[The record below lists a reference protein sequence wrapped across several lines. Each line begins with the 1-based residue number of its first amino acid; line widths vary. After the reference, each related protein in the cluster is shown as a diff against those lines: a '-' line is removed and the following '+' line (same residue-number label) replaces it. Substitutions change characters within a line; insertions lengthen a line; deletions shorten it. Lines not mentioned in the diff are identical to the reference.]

1 MSLSDF
7 IRIISD
13 PFSNKKKLELL
24 YFPAKLFLLI
34 VNFILFIIFKI
45 FSFKLL
51 TAPLEAIGHQIFDLE
66 CFFYEKKKLKYK
78 FTPIILTYGKFIA
91 NKYLLNY
98 QRKLYNFYEV
108 NNKFLCIL
116 LYFQKNFKNIT
127 FNTNH
132 YVATRKAAL
141 CYLILKRTSFFLK
154 LKSDD
159 IKKAELIIKKKY
171 ININVNKKI
180 VILHVRD
187 NSFKPYDNESY
198 RSSNINNFDLAINYL
213 IKKKYQIIRIG
224 NPGMDRSYFNKK
236 ILDISPMNFDEDTQ
250 LLQMYLVSRCSFF
263 IGTCSGPYKFATIF
277 KKPIL
282 TVDMAPA
289 ATSLPVARRAISI
302 PKLYYSLKLKKILHF
317 KDVFGYNFSD
327 FRGNDE
333 FKKNDL
339 RLLSTQRT
347 DILEAVKEIEMLSI
361 RKKIKKTYL
370 QKKYKN
376 FFSKNSYAYYA
387 ESSISNS
394 FAKKYKH
401 LIV

>member
-1 MSLSDF
+1 MYD
-7 IRIISD
+7 
-13 PFSNKKKLELL
+13 
-24 YFPAKLFLLI
+24 
-34 VNFILFIIFKI
+34 
-45 FSFKLL
+45 
-51 TAPLEAIGHQIFDLE
+51 
-66 CFFYEKKKLKYK
+66 
-78 FTPIILTYGKFIA
+78 
-91 NKYLLNY
+91 
-98 QRKLYNFYEV
+98 FYEV
-108 NNKFLCIL
+108 NNRFLCML
-116 LYFQKNFKNIT
+116 LYFQRNFKNIT

-132 YVATRKAAL
+132 YVATRKAAM
-141 CYLILKRTSFFLK
+141 CYLILKKTNFSLK

-159 IKKAELIIKKKY
+159 IKKAELIIKKRNID
-171 ININVNKKI
+171 INKNKKI

-213 IKKKYQIIRIG
+213 IKKQYQIIRIG
-224 NPGMDRSYFNKK
+224 NPGMDKNYFNKK
-236 ILDISPMNFDEDTQ
+236 ILDISSMNFDEDIQ
-250 LLQMYLVSRCSFF
+250 LLQMYFVSRCSFF

-289 ATSLPVARRAISI
+289 AASLPVARNAISI

-339 RLLSTQRT
+339 KLLSTQRT

-361 RKKIKKTYL
+361 KKKIKKTYL

>member
-1 MSLSDF
+1 
-7 IRIISD
+7 
-13 PFSNKKKLELL
+13 
-24 YFPAKLFLLI
+24 
-34 VNFILFIIFKI
+34 
-45 FSFKLL
+45 
-51 TAPLEAIGHQIFDLE
+51 
-66 CFFYEKKKLKYK
+66 
-78 FTPIILTYGKFIA
+78 
-91 NKYLLNY
+91 
-98 QRKLYNFYEV
+98 
-108 NNKFLCIL
+108 
-116 LYFQKNFKNIT
+116 
-127 FNTNH
+127 
-132 YVATRKAAL
+132 
-141 CYLILKRTSFFLK
+141 
-154 LKSDD
+154 
-159 IKKAELIIKKKY
+159 
-171 ININVNKKI
+171 
-180 VILHVRD
+180 
-187 NSFKPYDNESY
+187 
-198 RSSNINNFDLAINYL
+198 
-213 IKKKYQIIRIG
+213 
-224 NPGMDRSYFNKK
+224 MDRSYFNKK